1 MSSHD
6 EHVPVPDGYP
16 VQSSDDRVFVRMGPV
31 WAGLI
36 GLTTLIV
43 VSMGLVRAFDL
54 ALSKDRPVVE
64 RRSVKEGFQQ
74 PAGVALLNP
83 DQVVI
88 RKAYEEKQN
97 GLLTTYAWLDEK
109 HSVARLPIARAMSL
123 LVKKYESSK

>member
-6 EHVPVPDGYP
+6 EHVPVPEGYP
-16 VQSSDDRVFVRMGPV
+16 VQSCDERVFVRMGSI

-54 ALSKDRPVVE
+54 ALSKDRPNVE
-64 RRSVKEGFQQ
+64 RRSVKDGFEQ
-74 PAGVALLNP
+74 PAGVAVLSP
-83 DQVVI
+83 DQVAI
-88 RKAYEEKQN
+88 RKQYEEKQN
-97 GLLTTYAWLDEK
+97 VLLTTYGWQDEK

-123 LVKKYESSK
+123 VVKKYESAR

>member
-74 PAGVALLNP
+74 PTGVALLNP
-83 DQVVI
+83 DQVAI

>member
-83 DQVVI
+83 DQVAI